1 MNVYIIRVYQT
12 RRLTWKK
19 VHVFEAAGL
28 GKAPFTWVGYHEERG
43 GKVTEIDG
51 VTVTVG
57 APGQPL
63 GTCAF
68 CGTGIAI
75 CCEIVS
81 SDGKSFVVGSDCV
94 LKTGDKGLKVQVD
107 EMKRVANIKKQLAQ
121 VEAGRVWIDE
131 NREILASIPHPNKR
145 GSWLD
150 TVEWFYKNAGRSG
163 KLRIVKAAKIAVA
176 NHTGSA
182 MP

>member
-1 MNVYIIRVYQT
+1 ME
-12 RRLTWKK
+12 K
-19 VHVFEAAGL
+19 VHVFESAGL

-43 GKVTEIDG
+43 GKVTEING

-81 SDGKSFVVGSDCV
+81 ADGKSFVVGSDCV

-107 EMKRVANIKKQLAQ
+107 EMKATMNRKKQDATIAANLQ
-121 VEAGRVWIDE
+121 WVEQ
-131 NREILASIPHPNKR
+131 NREKLAALPYGKYSLLESI
-145 GSWLD
+145 
-150 TVEWFYKNAGRSG
+150 EWFYKNAGRFG

-176 NHTGSA
+176 NNTGSA
-182 MP
+182 LP

>member
-1 MNVYIIRVYQT
+1 ME
-12 RRLTWKK
+12 K

-28 GKAPFTWVGYHEERG
+28 GIAPFRFVGHHEERG
-43 GKVTEIDG
+43 GKVIELDG

-57 APGQPL
+57 SPGQPM
-63 GTCAF
+63 GTCAY

-75 CCEIVS
+75 CCEIES
-81 SDGKSFVVGSDCV
+81 SDGKKFVVGSDCV

-107 EMKRVANIKKQLAQ
+107 EMKRIANIEKQLAQ
-121 VEAGRVWIDE
+121 VEAGREWIDQ
-131 NREILASIPHPNKR
+131 NREALAALPHPNKR

-163 KLRIVKAAKIAVA
+163 KLRILKAAKIAI
-176 NHTGSA
+176 GK
-182 MP
+182 